1 MEVDLPEINTNVR
14 IASVTGMLGLAGA
27 RSYEKKNKLTK

>member
-1 MEVDLPEINTNVR
+1 MQVLL
-14 IASVTGMLGLAGA
+14 GMLGLAGA